1 MSNLVFLLKILL
13 ELSSFLM
20 LKTKFC
26 QNVLFYAATVDINL
40 IELRG
45 PWISKNWLFVGVVQ

>member
-1 MSNLVFLLKILL
+1 MSILVFHLKIFL

-20 LKTKFC
+20 LKTQFC
-26 QNVLFYAATVDINL
+26 QNVLFYATTIDINL

-45 PWISKNWLFVGVVQ
+45 PWISKNWLFIGVVQ